1 MLSMIIVYLMV
12 AGGLQSKM
20 MFPFLHLPKYI
31 HAHTRQILIFFE
43 YITNPII
50 IKNNVWIAANAMI
63 LDGSILNEFSVI
75 GANSCFTLL
84 EYFGLSYDPIKIL
97 EREQYWKKCL
107 DTIRNG
113 YNDN

>member
-1 MLSMIIVYLMV
+1 MIIVYLMV
-12 AGGLQSKM
+12 AGGITIKNDVSISAFTKIYSCT
-20 MFPFLHLPKYI
+20 HK
-31 HAHTRQILIFFE
+31 TDSDFFE